1 MRVIHRF
8 ALAASVALVNACDRA
23 VGETAGFSARDSAGV
38 RIVESTSP
46 AWDSAA
52 AWTIDSTL
60 LVVGTADAAAD
71 QQLHRISGAVR
82 LADGTLVIANGGSR
96 QLLRYDRT
104 GKFLGA
110 TGREGDGPGEFR
122 ALSWIGR
129 MRGDSLVTW
138 DRGLDRITVFTPAG
152 AYARDYKPTL
162 TENPMT
168 LEVKGALSSGRL
180 LLARGASFI
189 SGNGT
194 AGVQRQPISGWLID
208 SLGTER
214 LSIGPFPGET
224 VFLGPG
230 RQPGAT
236 IRTPVPLGAS
246 TIFATGSDA
255 VHVVDTDA
263 FAVRSYATDGRLSA
277 IARRPHTAQPIQPSD
292 IATVI
297 DEQLENLPPVQEIR
311 DGMRA
316 AFERVP
322 PPENLPAV
330 RSLRV
335 DRDDNVWAQVGTRP
349 AAPEAVWSVFDRDG
363 RWLGDVMIP
372 AALTILEIGGDYIVA
387 RDRDELDVE
396 RVRVMR
402 LRKPAPASD

>member
-1 MRVIHRF
+1 MRVIHPV
-8 ALAASVALVNACDRA
+8 ALAVSVSLVSACDRPD
-23 VGETAGFSARDSAGV
+23 GETPGFTARDSAGV
-38 RIVESTSP
+38 RIAENTSP
-46 AWDSAA
+46 AWDSSSR
-52 AWTIDSTL
+52 WTIDSTL
-60 LVVGTADAAAD
+60 LVVGEADAAAD

-96 QLLRYDRT
+96 QLLRYDRA

-138 DRGLDRITVFTPAG
+138 DRGLDRITVFTPDG
-152 AYARDYKPTL
+152 AYARDYKPKL

-168 LEVKGALSSGRL
+168 LEVKGALSGGRL

-189 SGNGT
+189 SGDGT
-194 AGVQRQPISGWLID
+194 AGVQRQPITGWLID
-208 SLGTER
+208 STGIER
-214 LSIGPFPGET
+214 SSIGPFPGET

-236 IRTPVPLGAS
+236 LRTPVPLGAS
-246 TIFATGSDA
+246 TIFATGRDV
-255 VHVVDTDA
+255 VHVVDTDV
-263 FAVRSYATDGRLSA
+263 FAMRSYAADGKLSG
-277 IARRPHTAQPIQPSD
+277 IARRPFTAQTIQPSD
-292 IATVI
+292 VATAI
-297 DEQLENLPPVQEIR
+297 DAQLENLPPVQAIR

-322 PPENLPAV
+322 HPQNLPAV
-330 RSLRV
+330 RDLRV
-335 DRDDNVWAQVGTRP
+335 DAEDNMWAQVGTRP
-349 AAPEAVWSVFDRDG
+349 AAPDAVWSVFDPSG
-363 RWLGDVMIP
+363 RWLGDVTLP
-372 AALTILEIGGDYIVA
+372 AALTILEIGPDYIVA

-402 LRKPAPASD
+402 LRKPASASD